1 MHERL
6 EHLIESELGECQ
18 PDDVEERLGWLEAR
32 SAAADETADGDVE
45 TLDTLGDGT
54 RYRLARLLAAADRE
68 LCVCELSPVVDVSES
83 ALSHAL
89 ADLRD
94 AGLATRRKDAQWR
107 YYAATDRAEALFA
120 ALDETRDGERRV
132 GGGPA

>member
-6 EHLIESELGECQ
+6 EHLIESELGECR
-18 PDDVEERLGWLEAR
+18 PDDVDERLARLEAR
-32 SAAADETADGDVE
+32 AEAADGTADGDVE

-68 LCVCELSPVVDVSES
+68 LCVCEMAPVVDVSES

-89 ADLRD
+89 SDLRE
-94 AGLATRRKDAQWR
+94 AGLASRRKVGTWR
-107 YYAATDRAEALFA
+107 YYAATDRARAIVD
-120 ALDETRDGERRV
+120 ALDDTREV
-132 GGGPA
+132 LA